1 MNTFVIVEVNACTDE
16 YIGVRGVYSTEE
28 IANEHLAE
36 FEEQDRKFVEE
47 HSAMHPGSMWN
58 ARRWMNKTKI

>member
-47 HSAMHPGSMWN
+47 HFCDVSRFYVECKKMDE
-58 ARRWMNKTKI
+58 